1 MTAFAIRSFLTLF
14 VVLDPIGLG
23 PLFLAL
29 SSDRSPSER
38 RRVALRA
45 VCVAAGV
52 LLVFALAGGWLLG
65 TLHISLA
72 AFRVAGG
79 LLLFKIAFDMV
90 FAQVERETDAEEAEA
105 RARRDI
111 SVFPLAVPLI
121 AGPGA
126 LASIMILAAEGRAY
140 PGGTGLVL
148 GLCFVVL
155 FLAYCALRLASPI
168 ERLLGQTGVNV
179 VTRVLG
185 ILLAAL
191 AVQYV
196 ADGARELLTSGIS

>member
-1 MTAFAIRSFLTLF
+1 MTAFAIRTFLTLF
-14 VVLDPIGLG
+14 IVLDPIGLG

-29 SSDRSPSER
+29 SANRGDDER
-38 RRVALRA
+38 RRIARRA
-45 VCVAAGV
+45 VGVATGIM
-52 LLVFALAGGWLLG
+52 LVFALAGVWLLES
-65 TLHISLA
+65 LHIRLD

-90 FAQVERETDAEEAEA
+90 FAQLVRETREEAAEALERE
-105 RARRDI
+105 DI

-126 LASIMILAAEGRAY
+126 LASIMILFGEGRAY
-140 PGGTGLVL
+140 PHGEALVIAICLALLVL
-148 GLCFVVL
+148 VYFGLRI
-155 FLAYCALRLASPI
+155 AARSAK
-168 ERLLGQTGVNV
+168 LLGRTGINV
-179 VTRVLG
+179 VARVLG

-196 ADGARELLTSGIS
+196 SDGIRGLIAGS